1 MNRMRSVS
9 TGVGPRSTPARRGR
23 RTATGPLWIFDLD
36 NTLHDAR
43 DRILPHIDR
52 SMTRYIEEHLG
63 VAREHAEGLRRG
75 YWKRYG
81 ATLLG
86 LVRHHAVDPGH
97 FLARTHDLAELEGA
111 VVAHGAL
118 AQVLRRLP
126 GRKVVFT
133 NGPAAYARWV
143 LDRLGV
149 LVHLDALYAI
159 EHVALKP
166 KPAASAFRAVLAA
179 ERSWC
184 GPRIMVEDTLAN
196 LHTARRLGL
205 RTVWISTTA
214 HTPSWVDCRIT
225 AITDLMRVW
234 PALVVPRSG
243 SSVPPTSSLR
253 HVRSLR

>member
-1 MNRMRSVS
+1 
-9 TGVGPRSTPARRGR
+9 
-23 RTATGPLWIFDLD
+23 LWIFDLD

-86 LVRHHAVDPGH
+86 LIRHHAVDPAH
-97 FLARTHDLAELEGA
+97 FLARTHDLTELEGE

-159 EHVALKP
+159 EHVALRP
-166 KPAASAFRAVLAA
+166 KPAAFAFRAVLAA

-214 HTPSWVDCRIT
+214 HAPSWVDCRIT
-225 AITDLMRVW
+225 SIADLMRVW
-234 PALVVPRSG
+234 PRLVAPRAGLPAPGAAS
-243 SSVPPTSSLR
+243 PRQL
-253 HVRSLR
+253 